1 MVAPFT
7 GAWIEISLLGCLS
20 IAIVVAP
27 FTGAWIEIFP
37 CVLGGLPAGSLPSRE
52 RGLKYTKINEIR
64 DSPKP
69 LPSRERR
76 LGILLRMALHLWCI
90 YELPLLY
97 KPKFGN
103 QSRYF
108 ELVRQNCILAGTC
121 IKPVLSSE
129 LCHALNSS

>member
-1 MVAPFT
+1 MSAM
-7 GAWIEISLLGCLS
+7 
-20 IAIVVAP
+20 
-27 FTGAWIEIFP
+27 
-37 CVLGGLPAGSLPSRE
+37 GLSLPSRE

-64 DSPKP
+64 DSPKS
-69 LPSRERR
+69 LPSRERG